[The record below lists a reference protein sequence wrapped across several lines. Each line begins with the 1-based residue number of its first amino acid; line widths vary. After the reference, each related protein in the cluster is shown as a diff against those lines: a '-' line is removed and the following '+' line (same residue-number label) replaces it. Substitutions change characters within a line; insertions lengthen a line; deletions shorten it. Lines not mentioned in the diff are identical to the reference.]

1 MGRLLSKMSRP
12 GGSRSVFVGNIPYE
26 ATEGQLQQIFE
37 LSGPV
42 LNFRIMKDAE
52 GKSRGFGFCEYRDAA
67 SALSAMRNLNG
78 HTMDGGRP
86 LRVNFPDNDRD
97 EGDAA
102 PPSAQVAEAMAK
114 VKSTVSQLPP
124 QQLHEIM
131 TRMKELAETR
141 PDQAKQT
148 LQQNPQLAY
157 ALLQAQEVLGIPKHE
172 DDKNSTRSGIQ
183 RLQPV
188 QQQHRPPQQQQQQQ
202 HWKSNS
208 RHQQGHQ
215 GNHQNNERP
224 PVQLAP
230 ATQSYAPPP
239 QQQHMRHGGQSFQQQ
254 QQHQQAPAAPAF
266 DVAAATVQQLL
277 TFTPAQMQSSGM
289 APDKIQQVL
298 ALQQQ
303 LRQQTGM

>member
-1 MGRLLSKMSRP
+1 MG
-12 GGSRSVFVGNIPYE
+12 E

-188 QQQHRPPQQQQQQQ
+188 QQQHR
-202 HWKSNS
+202 
-208 RHQQGHQ
+208 
-215 GNHQNNERP
+215 
-224 PVQLAP
+224 
-230 ATQSYAPPP
+230 
-239 QQQHMRHGGQSFQQQ
+239 
-254 QQHQQAPAAPAF
+254 QAPAAPAF